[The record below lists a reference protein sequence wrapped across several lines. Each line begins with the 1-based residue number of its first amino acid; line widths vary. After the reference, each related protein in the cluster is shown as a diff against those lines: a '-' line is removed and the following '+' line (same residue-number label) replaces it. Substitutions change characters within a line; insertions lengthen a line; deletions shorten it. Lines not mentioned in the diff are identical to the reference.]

1 MWVFF
6 PEIRMTVRSFQTY
19 FRLVVYVRT
28 KKDKYQMVGEVFKY
42 KPVSAAT
49 SRLVDHFSSETPNK
63 VDKHDEP
70 GCR

>member
-1 MWVFF
+1 
-6 PEIRMTVRSFQTY
+6 
-19 FRLVVYVRT
+19 
-28 KKDKYQMVGEVFKY
+28 MVGEVFKY

-49 SRLVDHFSSETPNK
+49 SRWVDHFSETPDK

>member
-1 MWVFF
+1 MCFF
-6 PEIRMTVRSFQTY
+6 PEFRMTVWNFQTY

-28 KKDKYQMVGEVFKY
+28 KKDKYPMVGEVFKY
-42 KPVSAAT
+42 KPVLAAT
-49 SRLVDHFSSETPNK
+49 SRLVDHFSETPEK

>member
-1 MWVFF
+1 
-6 PEIRMTVRSFQTY
+6 
-19 FRLVVYVRT
+19 
-28 KKDKYQMVGEVFKY
+28 MVGEVFKY

-49 SRLVDHFSSETPNK
+49 SRLVDHFSETPDK